1 MRTSSSSSSSSQA
14 IEPDKTNTG
23 MNQQTRK
30 LSTSPLDPFAKC
42 ICLLLITEIW
52 HKYKYGYS
60 GDSMLFYRFCLFASY
75 FLCLIPIFLNLKSSK
90 FAASDDF
97 RLVLSYMYMLD
108 PLWALMLGM
117 GVYSN
122 SSVLFLLALLGLTKL
137 SFFHFAARML
147 AGNIV
152 VGLISEI
159 EDLTKI
165 FVYNFGSYLVID
177 CCELSSLSLITL
189 WRVTLLSGHTLVA
202 MKKLTFIT
210 EDAHDDI
217 QWYLNHIRN
226 AITLLVLIFGVL
238 STNVRKGL
246 AVSAIGHLAYT
257 SIRLSTLLH
266 LGSNYLSDEE
276 KDGWYV
282 LPFRKKFNILFV
294 SGKYFWLSVELM
306 LLLIC
311 TLYFLF
317 LRLVYL
323 LQPA

>member
-1 MRTSSSSSSSSQA
+1 MNNSSSLSSSSQA

-30 LSTSPLDPFAKC
+30 LSTSPLDPFARC

-52 HKYKYGYS
+52 YKYKNGYS

-75 FLCLIPIFLNLKSSK
+75 FLCLIPIFLNVKSSK

-97 RLVLSYMYMLD
+97 RFLLSYMYMID
-108 PLWALMLGM
+108 PLWVVMLGM

-137 SFFHFAARML
+137 SFFHFAERML
-147 AGNIV
+147 TGNIV
-152 VGLISEI
+152 IGLMSEI

-189 WRVTLLSGHTLVA
+189 WRATLFSGHTLVA

-210 EDAHDDI
+210 EDAHVNI
-217 QWYLNHIRN
+217 QRYLNHIRN
-226 AITLLVLIFGVL
+226 AFTLLVLIFGFL

-246 AVSAIGHLAYT
+246 AISAVGHLAYT
-257 SIRLSTLLH
+257 SIRFSTLLQM
-266 LGSNYLSDEE
+266 GSNYLSDEE
-276 KDGWYV
+276 KDGWCV
-282 LPFRKKFNILFV
+282 LSFSKKINILFV
-294 SGKYFWLSVELM
+294 TGKYFWFSVELV
-306 LLLIC
+306 LLLVC
-311 TLYFLF
+311 TLYFLV
-317 LRLVYL
+317 LRLIYL
-323 LQPA
+323 LQP